1 MTFPSCAL
9 KVTAPKWLKNDLAS
23 QQSVLKSTC
32 WVFLCWL
39 YADSF
44 GRSGSTLLSRES
56 SFCFLALLY
65 PLRTHAHVCTHTVT
79 HTHRHTPTY
88 TRGAAVPDHMRICNT
103 TGCCRVDVWGAKFR
117 TNRVKQYLL
126 LGTNYLSLM
135 CLINPS
141 IPTPLIQ
148 ISVYC
153 EWSAASIYIY
163 NMSQFSWLMSG
174 CVETIRKQKD
184 KQKDSR
190 YLPCCGAFAAEQE
203 IRQIAAVSPELHC

>member
-1 MTFPSCAL
+1 
-9 KVTAPKWLKNDLAS
+9 
-23 QQSVLKSTC
+23 
-32 WVFLCWL
+32 
-39 YADSF
+39 
-44 GRSGSTLLSRES
+44 
-56 SFCFLALLY
+56 
-65 PLRTHAHVCTHTVT
+65 
-79 HTHRHTPTY
+79 
-88 TRGAAVPDHMRICNT
+88 
-103 TGCCRVDVWGAKFR
+103 
-117 TNRVKQYLL
+117 
-126 LGTNYLSLM
+126 M

-141 IPTPLIQ
+141 IPNPLIQ